1 VESVAQIGSH
11 GRRAVVMRPLVLELG
26 AALHAEIARFFPD
39 VHEDTRDRL
48 VAQAIVRPF
57 RRGDILSRQ
66 GDPLGVT
73 LILSGFIATRNMG
86 LSGQNLTLGICGT
99 GRLIGLSA
107 VRGSSPAPFGVAAL
121 TDGYAA
127 LWDGS
132 FIRGVAE
139 EDASLI
145 LRLFDL
151 HTQTVAS
158 LHQRLQQVT
167 FNDARQRLAMVILAY
182 GTLLSALGP
191 VISRREVASLI
202 GVTREMLGHAI
213 RDLEAKKAVSRFGHQ
228 ILILDRP
235 ALEEIADWS
244 SAGRAQV
251 EALSTTCVESL
262 YVEPLDEAHA
272 AAAGNDRTPAAPV
285 LVDDRNRDGK
295 IS

>member
-1 VESVAQIGSH
+1 MESLA
-11 GRRAVVMRPLVLELG
+11 PELS
-26 AALHAEIARFFPD
+26 AALHAELTRFFPD
-39 VHEDTRDRL
+39 VHTDTRDRL

-66 GDPLGVT
+66 GDPFGVT
-73 LILSGFIATRNMG
+73 LILSGLIATRKMG
-86 LSGQNLTLGICGT
+86 LSGQSLTLGICGT

-107 VRGSSPAPFGVAAL
+107 VRGSSPAPFDVAAL
-121 TDGYAA
+121 SDGHAA
-127 LWDGS
+127 MWDGS

-139 EDASLI
+139 EDGYLI

-151 HTQTVAS
+151 NAQTVAC
-158 LHQRLQQVT
+158 LHQRLELLA

-182 GTLLSALGP
+182 GTLLSADGP

-213 RDLEAKKAVSRFGHQ
+213 RDLEAKKAVRRLGHQ

-235 ALEEIADWS
+235 TLEEIADWS
-244 SAGRAQV
+244 NAGRAQAQ
-251 EALSTTCVESL
+251 ALSATCVEPS
-262 YVEPLDEAHA
+262 DEAHTA
-272 AAAGNDRTPAAPV
+272 AARNNRTPAAPV
-285 LVDDRNRDGK
+285 LSDDLSRDGK